1 VGSTTPIDP
10 EDSLSPLGH
19 FTEHL
24 EVVYEKLPPENNFD
38 HKFSRLSSRRL
49 GHTQQSLARTQ
60 SKKNSR
66 GYQTLDNSGAQAG
79 DSSGCG
85 RFNRTE
91 NKAKLWHALSE
102 AESRMARLRPK
113 NREPAEKSRRA
124 NDATTHT
131 CRDRTT
137 PSKGTPT
144 GEKLRTGRKI
154 EHDRRR
160 RGARFTRS
168 ETRQRRRFREKNQ
181 HTVAQRALRSKQASH
196 GVPAVKSCRKTCS
209 QVKNPRRDEKTRRP
223 AVSRLRKD
231 QSETRLGET
240 LRELMVEE
248 EAARSGARRREK
260 TKPEIEKK
268 AAPDACN
275 ACEDSRLDPTAGQ
288 ANSQTSTRGGRG
300 TEHWSASRRASGNK
314 KMNKSA
320 VARPHEKTGAR
331 TEKEIEELD

>member
-66 GYQTLDNSGAQAG
+66 GYQTPDNSGAQAG

-144 GEKLRTGRKI
+144 GEKSRTGRKI

-240 LRELMVEE
+240 LRELMVEK

-260 TKPEIEKK
+260 SNRK
-268 AAPDACN
+268 
-275 ACEDSRLDPTAGQ
+275 
-288 ANSQTSTRGGRG
+288 
-300 TEHWSASRRASGNK
+300 SRRTRRRMPAMRARIRGLTRQPDRPTHRQ
-314 KMNKSA
+314 A
-320 VARPHEKTGAR
+320 RVAAEAPNTGPRVDALR
-331 TEKEIEELD
+331 ETKR